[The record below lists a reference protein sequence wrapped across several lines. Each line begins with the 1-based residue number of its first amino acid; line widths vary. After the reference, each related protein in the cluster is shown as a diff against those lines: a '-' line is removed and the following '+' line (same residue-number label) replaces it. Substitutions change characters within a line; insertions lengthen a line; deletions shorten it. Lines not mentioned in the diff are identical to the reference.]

1 MFPYRCVRIA
11 PSITQ
16 NAFKLDE
23 TGLKLRAPSLFNPL
37 LPVADSQN
45 DLLPGIVKIFNV
57 RGAVNHTVIVSLA
70 ASCYT
75 SSLFKTGPAAGVL
88 HYFNAKGF
96 RLQFC

>member
-57 RGAVNHTVIVSLA
+57 RGAVNHTVIVSLG
-70 ASCYT
+70 SILLYI
-75 SSLFKTGPAAGVL
+75 FVV
-88 HYFNAKGF
+88 
-96 RLQFC
+96 